1 MNTITLKLQK
11 DPDCRQAG
19 FEVSC
24 PYCNIETEI
33 CMAALSTMRLGPTTR
48 LTYCDNENYDY
59 CPVLL
64 AKILRRR

>member
-1 MNTITLKLQK
+1 MNTTTLKLQK
-11 DPDCRQAG
+11 DLV
-19 FEVSC
+19 VSC
-24 PYCNIETEI
+24 SYCNTETEI
-33 CMAALSTMRLGPTTR
+33 CMAAISVMSLGPITR

>member
-1 MNTITLKLQK
+1 MNIIEEKTQIDYKYY
-11 DPDCRQAG
+11 
-19 FEVSC
+19 EVSC
-24 PYCNIETEI
+24 PYCNTETEI
-33 CMAALSTMRLGPTTR
+33 CMAAISVMSLGPITR

>member
-1 MNTITLKLQK
+1 MNTITLKPQK
-11 DPDCRQAG
+11 NH
-19 FEVSC
+19 EVLCS
-24 PYCNIETEI
+24 YCNTETEI
-33 CMAALSTMRLGPTTR
+33 CMAALSTMSLGPITR

>member
-1 MNTITLKLQK
+1 MNTITLKPQK
-11 DPDCRQAG
+11 DH
-19 FEVSC
+19 EVLC
-24 PYCNIETEI
+24 PYCNIEAEI
-33 CMAALSTMRLGPTTR
+33 CMAALSTMSLGPITR

>member
-1 MNTITLKLQK
+1 MNIIEEKTQIDYKYY
-11 DPDCRQAG
+11 
-19 FEVSC
+19 EVSC

-33 CMAALSTMRLGPTTR
+33 CMAALSTMSLGPITR
-48 LTYCDNENYDY
+48 LTYCDNENYDN